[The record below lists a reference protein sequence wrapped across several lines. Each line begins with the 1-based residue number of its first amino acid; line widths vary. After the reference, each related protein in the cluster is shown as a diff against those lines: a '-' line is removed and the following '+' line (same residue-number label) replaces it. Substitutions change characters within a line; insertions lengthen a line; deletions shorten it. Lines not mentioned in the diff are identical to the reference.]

1 MDELKKAIAK
11 MQDFYCRNGSRKSL
25 EYTFG
30 FFDALR
36 VLQEIADKE
45 GRA

>member
-1 MDELKKAIAK
+1 MDTKTMDKIIAALE
-11 MQDFYCRNGSRKSL
+11 DFYVRNGNSKSI

-36 VLQEIADKE
+36 VVQDMKE